1 MMSRAT
7 AQQLWSSTRDPYIGR
22 QSCTASSLGLTAFCT
37 HLQIGHHFVL
47 SQMHCSLLRITCCY
61 SSADARRRAAAFGR
75 ALAGHV
81 TKLRSEPSAYGGTGL
96 SELLGMRE
104 ECLREF
110 GFKDVYRSVSILFC
124 LLFPGES
131 DIGSVVNCLQE
142 FGFKDVYGSVGI
154 LFY

>member
-1 MMSRAT
+1 MP
-7 AQQLWSSTRDPYIGR
+7 QIVSSTHDPYIGR
-22 QSCTASSLGLTAFCT
+22 ESRTAASLGSMCCT
-37 HLQIGHHFVL
+37 HLQIGHHLVL
-47 SQMHCSLLRITCCY
+47 SQMHCSLLRITCCC

-110 GFKDVYRSVSILFC
+110 GFEDVYRSVAEIF
-124 LLFPGES
+124 
-131 DIGSVVNCLQE
+131 
-142 FGFKDVYGSVGI
+142 
-154 LFY
+154 